1 MMAFQVNY
9 GQCDSI
15 IFPKTFSFTFLY
27 LCLAD
32 IRILYIHQIL
42 ESSQKIIIK
51 LYVLQSLFVRGFNIK
66 QRRGGIISIFTKG
79 NQVLLGVISQFATF
93 PFLHTPKKDFP
104 SPSVWTRRE
113 YTWTLN
119 WKESLLICFETC
131 QNVPHSHE

>member
-1 MMAFQVNY
+1 MWNHIMMAFQVNH

-51 LYVLQSLFVRGFNIK
+51 HNLPS
-66 QRRGGIISIFTKG
+66 
-79 NQVLLGVISQFATF
+79 
-93 PFLHTPKKDFP
+93 FP
-104 SPSVWTRRE
+104 SCTLQKRTSPPLQFGQEENIPGHSTEKRAYWFVLKLARMFLIPTSRNRMINNFITVNITQTFKRYFRE
-113 YTWTLN
+113 
-119 WKESLLICFETC
+119 
-131 QNVPHSHE
+131 